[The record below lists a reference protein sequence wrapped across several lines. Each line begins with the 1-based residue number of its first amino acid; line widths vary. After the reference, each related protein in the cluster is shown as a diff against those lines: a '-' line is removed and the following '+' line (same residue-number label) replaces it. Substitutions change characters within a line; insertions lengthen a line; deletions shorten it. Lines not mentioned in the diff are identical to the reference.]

1 MPTKLD
7 SLAEDSARDAP
18 SGLAEQERFL
28 EHQLEYLYAEV
39 LQLKRE
45 RYEIIYTASWLV
57 VRPLLR
63 LEEALGSLARRLFL
77 PLAAPA
83 PERVLSPAN
92 AIAKTQAVEPGRIL
106 IDVTGTVERD
116 MGTGIERVAKDLSDA
131 LLAADPAHCLLVR
144 CDKGRLLKCEA
155 PIGAKGRERD
165 TALAIEPGD
174 QFLILADAW
183 NYPEAYAGVFDAI
196 HAGGGR
202 VIVCVHDVIPELFPA
217 ACHERTVALFS
228 PWLRDILL
236 NADGVL
242 TVSRSSGADLVA
254 LLEDKKIPH
263 RPSLSIGWFH
273 NASRFEPR
281 PNLEARKKIAQ
292 VLRDGAPLFLC
303 VGTLE
308 PRKGHLVALDAFERL
323 WAQGHPGRLVFVGR
337 RGWFDYGLVARIRT
351 HGELGRRLF
360 WFDDVDDAE
369 LAFLYAHMSALV
381 CPSFA
386 EGFGL
391 PVIEASRCH
400 KPVFCSD
407 IPVFREV
414 GRDGVIYFA
423 PNDPAALAEAIR
435 GWEDARLQAHPE
447 RVLSSSWADAAARI
461 LSAIKKNQWDFRLS

>member
-1 MPTKLD
+1 MQTKLD
-7 SLAEDSARDAP
+7 CPAKEAP
-18 SGLAEQERFL
+18 SSLSEQERLL
-28 EHQLEYLYAEV
+28 EHQLRYLYAEV

-45 RYEIIYTASWLV
+45 RYEIIYTASWLI

-63 LEEALGSLARRLFL
+63 LEQALGSFARRLFASV
-77 PLAAPA
+77 PAADTGVSPA
-83 PERVLSPAN
+83 PS
-92 AIAKTQAVEPGRIL
+92 ITKTQAVEPRRIL

-131 LLAADPAHCLLVR
+131 LLAADPAQCRLVR
-144 CDKGRLLKCEA
+144 CDKGRLLECKA
-155 PIGAKGRERD
+155 PIGAKDRARD
-165 TALAIEPGD
+165 AALAIAPGD

-183 NYPEAYAGVFDAI
+183 NYPQAYAGVFDAI

-217 ACHERTVALFS
+217 ACHERTVALFGL
-228 PWLRDILL
+228 WLREILL
-236 NADGVL
+236 DADGLL
-242 TVSRSSGADLVA
+242 TVSRASGADLAA
-254 LLEDKKIPH
+254 LVEQRNLPR
-263 RPSLSIGWFH
+263 RPGLSIGWFH

-281 PNLEARKKIAQ
+281 PDHQPRGKIAEIS
-292 VLRDGAPLFLC
+292 RGDAPLFLC

-323 WAQGHPGRLVFVGR
+323 WAEGHPARLLFVGR
-337 RGWFDYGLVARIRT
+337 RGWFDYALVARIT
-351 HGELGRRLF
+351 AHPELGRRLF

-391 PVIEASRCH
+391 PVIEASRCG

-414 GRDGVIYFA
+414 GRDGAIYFA
-423 PNDPAALAEAIR
+423 LNDAAALAGAIR
-435 GWEDARLQAHPE
+435 GWEDGRLQAHPE
-447 RVLSSSWADAAARI
+447 RVSASSWADAAARI
-461 LSAIKKNQWDFRLS
+461 LAAIKNNEWDFRLS

>member
-1 MPTKLD
+1 LQTKLD
-7 SLAEDSARDAP
+7 CPAKEAP
-18 SGLAEQERFL
+18 SSLSEQERLL
-28 EHQLEYLYAEV
+28 EHQLRYLYAEV
-39 LQLKRE
+39 LQLKKE
-45 RYEIIYTASWLV
+45 RYEIIYTASWLI

-63 LEEALGSLARRLFL
+63 LEQALARLARR
-77 PLAAPA
+77 PVSSVA
-83 PERVLSPAN
+83 ETGLSPTPSTAR
-92 AIAKTQAVEPGRIL
+92 TQAVEPRRIL

-131 LLAADPAHCLLVR
+131 LRAADPAQCRLVR
-144 CDKGRLLKCEA
+144 CDKGRLLECKA
-155 PIGAKGRERD
+155 PIGAKDRASD
-165 TALAIEPGD
+165 TPLAIEPGD

-183 NYPEAYAGVFDAI
+183 NYPQAYAGVFDAI

-217 ACHERTVALFS
+217 ACHERTVALFG

-236 NADGVL
+236 NADGIL
-242 TVSRSSGADLVA
+242 TVSRASGADLAA
-254 LLEDKKIPH
+254 LVEERNIPH
-263 RPSLSIGWFH
+263 RPGLSIGWFH

-281 PNLEARKKIAQ
+281 PDHQPRGKIAE
-292 VLRDGAPLFLC
+292 VARADAPLFLC

-323 WAQGHPGRLVFVGR
+323 WAEGHPARLLFVGR
-337 RGWFDYGLVARIRT
+337 RGWFDYGLVARIT
-351 HGELGRRLF
+351 AHPELGRRVF

-369 LAFLYAHMSALV
+369 LAFLYAQMSALV

-391 PVIEASRCH
+391 PVIEASRCG

-414 GRDGVIYFA
+414 GREGALYFA
-423 PNDPAALAEAIR
+423 LNDAAALADAIR
-435 GWEDARLQAHPE
+435 GWEDGRLQAHPE
-447 RVLSSSWADAAARI
+447 RVSASSWADAAERI
-461 LSAIKKNQWDFRLS
+461 RAAIKNNEWDFRLC